1 MVVTGSLLAA
11 TMSLVQR
18 AGRSTRILE
27 KESKAFL
34 GSRVMT
40 IVALVWFTKAVSNV
54 TAQLSKVEA
63 MS

>member
-40 IVALVWFTKAVSNV
+40 IVALV
-54 TAQLSKVEA
+54 
-63 MS
+63 